1 MNLLNIKESV
11 LKKRNRIVSL
21 IFCFIFAFCL
31 LVQTGCKS
39 DADNKI
45 EVIRFWHTFTGK
57 QRSIFDLLVDTYNA
71 TEGKK
76 RNVIISP
83 EYKSEDFVKKYF
95 NESFGLTEGKYDY
108 PDMAVISNE
117 LAYKAK
123 SLNLLVCA
131 EDYLTKQELSGY
143 FDGFIQ
149 EGRIAGT
156 DETYVFPLSKSS
168 DVTIIN
174 DSIWRRFYNDNN
186 VELNQW
192 KTWNGI
198 LSLAERYYEWT
209 GGKALIAIESLE
221 DYIFAYSA
229 QRLPVMIQTGNKEIK
244 INTNKE
250 TLRGIWDFYYKGVVN
265 GYILQTDNVV
275 EALKNGE
282 IAAYIGTPHD
292 MSYFPD
298 TYININGEE
307 NSLLISAS
315 SYPVANE
322 TRNVAPHGGTG
333 VCVFDS
339 GEKINKESYAF
350 LHWFCTSENAIQFS
364 TANNEISSYRPL
376 YKKNSTTDYF
386 KQLSVLDYE
395 KYYMMSQ
402 SVRQVM
408 EGKTYAPTG
417 FVGYESFCNDLTSSL
432 VKKSADGI
440 AEINILEKNGF
451 SRAEALEKVCDNSNF
466 EGWYFRVIEIAN
478 QY

>member
-1 MNLLNIKESV
+1 MKI
-11 LKKRNRIVSL
+11 RNRIISL
-21 IFCFIFAFCL
+21 MFCFIFAFCL
-31 LVQTGCKS
+31 LAQTGCNSNAEK
-39 DADNKI
+39 KI

-57 QRSIFDLLVDTYNA
+57 QKSIFDMLVDTYNA
-71 TEGKK
+71 TEGKR

-83 EYKSEDFVKKYF
+83 EYKAEDFVRKYF
-95 NESFGLTEGKYDY
+95 NESFGLTEGNQDY
-108 PDMAVISNE
+108 PNMAVISNE

-131 EDYLTKQELSGY
+131 EKYLTKQELSGY
-143 FDGFIQ
+143 FDGFVQ

-156 DETYVFPLSKSS
+156 DETFIFPLSKNSA
-168 DVTIIN
+168 VTIIN
-174 DSIWRRFYNDNN
+174 DSMWRKFYNANN

-198 LSLAERYYEWT
+198 LSLAERYYEWSN
-209 GGKALIAIESLE
+209 GKALIAIESLE
-221 DYIFAYSA
+221 DFIFAYSA
-229 QRLPVMIQTGNKEIK
+229 QCLPVMIQTGNKEIK

-250 TLRGIWDFYYKGVVN
+250 TLRAIWDFYYKGVVN

-282 IAAYIGTPHD
+282 VAAYIGNPHD

-298 TYININGEE
+298 TYINLDGEE
-307 NSLLISAS
+307 SSLLISAS
-315 SYPVANE
+315 SYPVVSE
-322 TRNVAPHGGTG
+322 SRKVAPHGGTG

-350 LHWFCTSENAIQFS
+350 LHWFCTSENAIHFS

-408 EGKTYAPTG
+408 EGTTYAPTG
-417 FVGYESFCNDLTSSL
+417 FVGYESFCDDLISSLSLTSENGL
-432 VKKSADGI
+432 EEIDKLGI
-440 AEINILEKNGF
+440 NGF
-451 SRAEALEKVCDNSNF
+451 SREEAIEKVCDDTKF
-466 EGWYFRVIEIAN
+466 EEWYFRVIEIAN